1 MALLDI
7 FALAHPP
14 NAYSARPGGMPF
26 GRTPVLCD
34 QAVIGSVAPQ
44 DVHALKEFGDILD
57 VRGDDITLLPG
68 DHDSRSYAMTRVAQG
83 LKDRGLVRGWRNERC
98 AVAKI
103 PGSAALFEI
112 ERAAVRFFG
121 FWLMAVHLNIVTEKG
136 MWIATRSERKSIDP
150 GLLDNAVAGGVCAG
164 QSANQTLVK
173 EAWEEAGITESLA
186 RTARHVSTLGV
197 CRMTASGLQ
206 RERLFAYDLLVG
218 DEFEP
223 LNQDG
228 EVAQF
233 QLQSFDVVLRQLKEL
248 TLFSVDAGL
257 VTLDCLV
264 RHEHVPLTDLEHAEI
279 RDALKHTAQE
289 SLAAARFARG

>member
-1 MALLDI
+1 MALLDL

-14 NAYSARPGGMPF
+14 GASPARPGAMPF
-26 GRTPVLCD
+26 SRTPVLCD
-34 QAVIGSVAPQ
+34 RVVIGSVDHQ
-44 DVHALKEFGDILD
+44 DLPALREFDDVLN
-57 VRGDDITLLPG
+57 VRGNDIALLRG
-68 DHDSRSYAMTRVAQG
+68 DHASRSHAMAHVAQG
-83 LKDRGLVRGWRNERC
+83 LRHQGRVRGWRNEQC
-98 AVAKI
+98 VVAST
-103 PGSAALFEI
+103 PGSAPLFEI

-121 FWLMAVHLNIVTEKG
+121 FWLAAVHLNIVTEKG
-136 MWIATRSERKSIDP
+136 MWIATRSDKKSIDP
-150 GLLDNAVAGGVCAG
+150 GLLDNAVAGGVCSG
-164 QSANQTLVK
+164 QSASQTLVK
-173 EAWEEAGITESLA
+173 EAWEEAGIAESLA

-233 QLQSFDVVLRQLKEL
+233 RLQPFDAVLRQLKEL

-264 RHEHVPLTDLEHAEI
+264 RHEHVPLTRLEHAEI
-279 RDALKHTAQE
+279 VGALKRTTQE
-289 SLAAARFARG
+289 SLPLPPVVHG